1 MDIDNPLFSDILNA
15 NILQEIE
22 ILPKEFKEKS
32 EQVRVLQI
40 ELNELNLTYSQKENQ
55 INKITKEI
63 ISIENILTSNLEEM
77 SKIKSEQ
84 TQIMNLLNEESF
96 QTFRKNFYSIPNN
109 YQDIILIFLKYEGY
123 LKEELNFLLIKQE
136 IFLDLLRDSYSYYK
150 SIEEIDK
157 EKYETCRNKIKNII
171 NEENKKNFINIKG
184 NKKDKDKNKL
194 MPPFDI
200 IVNFISNT
208 FKIIDINKSN
218 EEKYQKLKEKN
229 KDKQNLFIQNKILE
243 ETIKEKQEKKKS
255 INNYIKHINNIIIK
269 YKNFFANSNK
279 INIINNNNSLT
290 NKRYDENNISDSEN
304 LNNNIINNNI
314 NNNNKILNNNTIDN
328 EKRNK
333 EYFINDDKILKS
345 NNNNKEDIMKKNSL
359 KFVENKNNN
368 FYHDVN
374 LCKNKDN
381 KNNKEINISDNPNN
395 IKIISINAG
404 KNKDLLNI
412 NNPNNANPKNKI
424 TNSISFDN
432 YYVNQNKNRN
442 KTTIPNIKDIS
453 AYKSKII
460 KTNSLEQGDA
470 SKISV
475 NISTINDEQNKSYIT
490 MSGYYFNKKNTRSVI
505 KPNKPLFFSYEL
517 NEDKKTDNNINISS
531 IQTINNKTEIEI
543 KNLKQEGIRRNII
556 DNYNNNIIVD
566 SGQMRNDEKKRKKN
580 FYLSPVIYNNNRKI
594 LKMIEMNKNS
604 EKTKKFNINNK
615 ILKIFINE
623 RLKEKLIM
631 MINEKDI

>member
-32 EQVRVLQI
+32 EQVRVLQL
-40 ELNELNLTYSQKENQ
+40 ELNELNVTYSQKENQ

-96 QTFRKNFYSIPNN
+96 QNFRKNFYSIPNN

-304 LNNNIINNNI
+304 LNNNIINNI
-314 NNNNKILNNNTIDN
+314 NNNNKILNSNTIDD

-333 EYFINDDKILKS
+333 EYFINDNKNLKS

-381 KNNKEINISDNPNN
+381 KNNKETNISDNPNN

-404 KNKDLLNI
+404 KNKDPLNI
-412 NNPNNANPKNKI
+412 NNPNNVNPKNRI

-490 MSGYYFNKKNTRSVI
+490 MSGYNFNKKNTRSVI

-604 EKTKKFNINNK
+604 EKTKKIQYK
-615 ILKIFINE
+615 
-623 RLKEKLIM
+623 
-631 MINEKDI
+631 